1 MDQRPCLPDFEK
13 EEEVS
18 FVKKLRVLVIG
29 PSTEGAKGGMATVIN
44 GMRED
49 AALNSKAD
57 LTFYS
62 SYIEAPFFKKA
73 CYCLWRLL
81 KYIFLLPKY
90 DVIHIHSTA
99 FASAFRKALYV
110 YLAKIAGKKVIIHLH
125 TAQYVDYYLNL
136 KPWKQRFLRRSLELS
151 DLVLCLSDVLKRS
164 CEASIG
170 LTNCVVLNNSIDTDK
185 YGRIHE
191 ENEKCPHQLLFL
203 GKVVPEKGVYDLV
216 EVLHRL
222 KEEGRPVRCIIA
234 GSGQTEK
241 LGALV
246 ESYGI
251 QELVQLPG
259 WVDGD
264 RKMELLKNCTALILP
279 SYREGLPMSILEA
292 MAAGKAIISTAI
304 AAIPEVVEEGVNGWL
319 FQPGDQEAL
328 YQILRDFLENEALCL
343 EMGRKN
349 YEKSR
354 AQYSSAEL
362 LDELYHHYCRVAGTA
377 DRSEAHV

>member
-1 MDQRPCLPDFEK
+1 M
-13 EEEVS
+13 
-18 FVKKLRVLVIG
+18 KKLRVLVIG
-29 PSTEGAKGGMATVIN
+29 PSTQGAKGGMATVLN
-44 GMRED
+44 VMRED

-81 KYIFLLPKY
+81 RCILLLPKY

-110 YLAKIAGKKVIIHLH
+110 YLAKMAGKKVIIHLH

-136 KPWKQRFLRRSLELS
+136 SPWKQRFLRRSLELS
-151 DLVLCLSDVLKRS
+151 DLVLCLSDVLKRY

-170 LTNCVVLNNSIDTDK
+170 LKHCAVLNNSIDTDH

-191 ENEKCPHQLLFL
+191 EKGAYPHQLLFL
-203 GKVVPEKGVYDLV
+203 GKVVPGKGVYDLI
-216 EVLHRL
+216 EVLRRL
-222 KEEGRPVRCIIA
+222 KEEGKPVSCIIA
-234 GSGQTEK
+234 GDGETDK

-246 ESYGI
+246 ESYGL
-251 QELVQLPG
+251 QDLVQLPG

-264 RKMELLKNCTALILP
+264 KKMELLKNCTALILP
-279 SYREGLPMSILEA
+279 SYREGLPMSILES

-328 YQILRDFLENEALCL
+328 YQILLNYRENQELCL
-343 EMGRKN
+343 KMGRRN
-349 YEKSR
+349 YEKAR
-354 AQYSSAEL
+354 AKYSSAKL
-362 LDELYHHYCRVAGTA
+362 LDELYHHYRRVAGVE
-377 DRSEAHV
+377 DRSEANV